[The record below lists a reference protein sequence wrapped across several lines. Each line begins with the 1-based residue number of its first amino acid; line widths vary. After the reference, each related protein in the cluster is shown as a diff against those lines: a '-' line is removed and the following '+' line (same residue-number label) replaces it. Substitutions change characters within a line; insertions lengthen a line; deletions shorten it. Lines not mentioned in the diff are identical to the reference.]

1 MTSIDRSPAALQ
13 HCTVQSKHLIEE
25 LSEIHHV
32 FFDKTGTLTKNE
44 LKFRALVFNGTVC
57 RQDNIFDL
65 LNEVYSNNCREAE
78 LLFKCFAVCN
88 DVSVI
93 RGEGGDL
100 QVEGVSQDE
109 LLLVSVVNK
118 SLFFS
123 LVLRDKFSV
132 GLQDN
137 QDKSLI
143 SLRIRRHIKFNSLRK
158 MMSVVV
164 QTK

>member
-1 MTSIDRSPAALQ
+1 M
-13 HCTVQSKHLIEE
+13 
-25 LSEIHHV
+25 
-32 FFDKTGTLTKNE
+32 
-44 LKFRALVFNGTVC
+44 
-57 RQDNIFDL
+57 
-65 LNEVYSNNCREAE
+65 
-78 LLFKCFAVCN
+78 
-88 DVSVI
+88 I

-100 QVEGVSQDE
+100 KVEGVSQDE

-137 QDKSLI
+137 QDKSII
-143 SLRIRRHIKFNSLRK
+143 SLRIRRLIKFNSTRR

-164 QTK
+164 QTTENRMFVFTKGADMAVLPLINEESLDDAKVQDSIQAIERFTNQGLRTLVYAYKEISEFDIDSLASLDDEAFESNLTLLGATGFEDKLHD